1 VSAEL
6 KADDFKDPRVWQWLC
21 SQAKDVKHGDG
32 EIDVSADKFLTDETI
47 QDDIDGFLEEQ
58 SWQHKQEI
66 IQSAVDSANVDS
78 DSDSDKDNDGP
89 CERCG
94 TKWCDG
100 WDDDLGNHQLWHS
113 HKDGKEVCRKCL
125 HDDDSDSD
133 DELVGHERVTAL
145 LLGTAEP
152 SGNSLHQAIADAVKS
167 Q

>member
-1 VSAEL
+1 MGNTLSKMSASPPSSSSFKTVSVALRFSICVSAEL
-6 KADDFKDPRVWQWLC
+6 TADDFKDPRVWQWLC
-21 SQAKDVKHGDG
+21 SQAKDVKRGNG

-58 SWQHKQEI
+58 SWQHKREI
-66 IQSAVDSANVDS
+66 IQSAVDSA
-78 DSDSDKDNDGP
+78 
-89 CERCG
+89 
-94 TKWCDG
+94 
-100 WDDDLGNHQLWHS
+100 
-113 HKDGKEVCRKCL
+113 
-125 HDDDSDSD
+125 HDDGAIPESDSDSD

>member
-1 VSAEL
+1 MGNTLSKMSAPPPSSSSFKTVNVVLRLNICVSAEL

-58 SWQHKQEI
+58 SWQHKREI
-66 IQSAVDSANVDS
+66 IQSAVDSA
-78 DSDSDKDNDGP
+78 
-89 CERCG
+89 
-94 TKWCDG
+94 
-100 WDDDLGNHQLWHS
+100 
-113 HKDGKEVCRKCL
+113 
-125 HDDDSDSD
+125 HDDGAIPESDSDSD

-152 SGNSLHQAIADAVKS
+152 SGNSLHKAIADAVKS
-167 Q
+167 QSTH